1 MAISSTL
8 KWRLVLAL
16 VIVFCAGVAV
26 GVLGAAHHARRE
38 FFARHSL
45 HFGDR
50 MREHLRRELNLT
62 PEQYDK
68 VAPIIDEM
76 SNRLEAIRG
85 ETRQKVAE
93 TMGESRNQIAPL
105 LTPEQRDKLDQM
117 KRRHERML
125 HFRGIHSGMHDKR

>member
-8 KWRLVLAL
+8 KWRLILAF
-16 VIVFCAGVAV
+16 VIVFCAGVAI
-26 GVLGAAHHARRE
+26 GVMGAAHHARRE
-38 FFARHSL
+38 FFARHSM

-50 MREHLRRELNLT
+50 MREHLRRELKLT

-76 SNRLEAIRG
+76 SNRLEVIRG
-85 ETRQKVAE
+85 DTSRKVAE
-93 TMGESRNQIAPL
+93 TMGESHSQIVPL
-105 LTPEQRDKLDQM
+105 LTAEQREKLDKM

-125 HFRGIHSGMHDKR
+125 HFRGIHPGMH